1 MMSLTGSY
9 AKDYNKY
16 DSSALF
22 AESLLSQPTK
32 PNDDYLRVF
41 TALSTGKIKIKICCK
56 IL

>member
-1 MMSLTGSY
+1 MSLTGSY